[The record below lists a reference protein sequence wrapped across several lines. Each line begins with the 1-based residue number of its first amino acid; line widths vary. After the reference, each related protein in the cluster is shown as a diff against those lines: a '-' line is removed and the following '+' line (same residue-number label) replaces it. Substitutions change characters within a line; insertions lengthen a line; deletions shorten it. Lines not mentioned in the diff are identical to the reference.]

1 MKNLPIQKLHYF
13 ALALLVT
20 TLSSC
25 EAIKGIFKAGFVVG
39 IIAVIVVV
47 FVIIWIINMFRG
59 GRS

>member
-1 MKNLPIQKLHYF
+1 MKKVHLF

-39 IIAVIVVV
+39 IIAVVVV
-47 FVIIWIINMFRG
+47 IFVIIWIINMFRG
-59 GRS
+59 GGRS